1 MGYLTSKFARFL
13 QKSHLSFKNIEGNSF
28 ENSQGN
34 SKRCSGSGDK
44 SLIRFGHEIEI
55 WDCEPSL
62 SCACAFIL
70 TVLTDYSRRS
80 STSGY
85 RCDTPLG
92 CKKAMGGE
100 GQMPVH

>member
-55 WDCEPSL
+55 WNVSLRSRVRVRSFLQIADC
-62 SCACAFIL
+62 
-70 TVLTDYSRRS
+70 
-80 STSGY
+80 
-85 RCDTPLG
+85 
-92 CKKAMGGE
+92 
-100 GQMPVH
+100 

>member
-28 ENSQGN
+28 GNSEGN

-62 SCACAFIL
+62 SCACAFL
-70 TVLTDYSRRS
+70 LTDCRLFSREQGAL
-80 STSGY
+80 GY
-85 RCDTPLG
+85 LTNDASWELCYWLP
-92 CKKAMGGE
+92 A
-100 GQMPVH
+100 

>member
-62 SCACAFIL
+62 SCACAFL
-70 TVLTDYSRRS
+70 LTDCRLLSREQGAL
-80 STSGY
+80 GY
-85 RCDTPLG
+85 LTNDASWELCYWPP
-92 CKKAMGGE
+92 A
-100 GQMPVH
+100 